1 MQARKFLSASRGE
14 EMYTLGKLRP
24 VKDLLAVERVQ
35 ARERKV
41 LSVSRGEE
49 MYTLGK
55 LRHQIK
61 SFSPSSELR
70 SFKDLLADERVQVS
84 KKTFSPMS
92 EFRRVK
98 SPSRR

>member
-1 MQARKFLSASRGE
+1 MQARERKFLSASRGE

-41 LSVSRGEE
+41 LSASRGEE

-55 LRHQIK
+55 LRNQIK

-70 SFKDLLADERVQVS
+70 PF
-84 KKTFSPMS
+84 
-92 EFRRVK
+92 
-98 SPSRR
+98 

>member
-1 MQARKFLSASRGE
+1 
-14 EMYTLGKLRP
+14 MYTLGKLRHHIKSLSP
-24 VKDLLAVERVQ
+24 LRELRLVKDLLAVERVQ

-41 LSVSRGEE
+41 LSASKGEE

-61 SFSPSSELR
+61 SFSPLSELR
-70 SFKDLLADERVQVS
+70 PFKDLLADERVQAS
-84 KKTFSPMS
+84 KKSFSPMS